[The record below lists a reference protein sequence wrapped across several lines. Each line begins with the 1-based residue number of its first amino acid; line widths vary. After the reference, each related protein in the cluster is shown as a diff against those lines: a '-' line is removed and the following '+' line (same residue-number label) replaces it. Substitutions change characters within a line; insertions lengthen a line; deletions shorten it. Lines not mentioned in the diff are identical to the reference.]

1 MRPARRRIR
10 SPAAENGSAGRPP
23 STGTAATRRAL
34 VSPSAAPRYAAVE
47 RVLVRVLA
55 LNLAV
60 AIAKI
65 AFGYASG
72 AISILSDGF
81 HSLTDAASN
90 VVGLIGVRAASR
102 PPDADH
108 PYGHR
113 KYETVAAAAVTV
125 FLSLVVIE
133 VLRNAFNHLTGRA
146 LPHDISVASFVVMLV
161 TVAINLGVV
170 AYESREA
177 ERLGSEILLADA
189 MQTRGDVW
197 SSVTV
202 IAALVGARAGLPILD
217 PLAALVVAGFI
228 GHAGFQ
234 IARATTGILSDRIVI
249 SDADLEHVV
258 MGVPGV
264 LGCHRIR
271 TRGSADHVFLDLH
284 VWLPADM
291 RLTDAH
297 DLSHVVK
304 DRLMARY
311 PQIADAVIHI
321 EPPPKAS

>member
-1 MRPARRRIR
+1 VARAR
-10 SPAAENGSAGRPP
+10 
-23 STGTAATRRAL
+23 GTDVLTSRASL
-34 VSPSAAPRYAAVE
+34 PFSSSRYGAVA
-47 RVLVRVLA
+47 RVLIRVLF

-60 AIAKI
+60 AVAKI
-65 AFGYASG
+65 GFGYASG

-81 HSLTDAASN
+81 HSLTDTASN
-90 VVGLIGVRAASR
+90 IVGLVGIRAAGR

-113 KYETVAAAAVTV
+113 KFETVAAAMVTV
-125 FLSLVVIE
+125 FLLLVVVE
-133 VLRNAFNHLTGRA
+133 VLRNAFNRLTGRA
-146 LPHDISVASFVVMLV
+146 TLHEVPLASFVVMLV
-161 TVAINLGVV
+161 TMGINLAVI

-177 ERLGSEILLADA
+177 RRLASEVLLADA

-197 SSVTV
+197 TSLTV
-202 IAALVGARAGLPILD
+202 IVALGGARAGLPILD
-217 PLAALVVAGFI
+217 PLAALLVAGFI
-228 GHAGFQ
+228 SYSGFQ

-249 SDADLEHVV
+249 ADTDLERIVLS
-258 MGVPGV
+258 VPGV
-264 LGCHRIR
+264 VGCHQIR

-297 DLSHVVK
+297 HLSHVVK

-321 EPPPKAS
+321 EPPPSTIHS

>member
-1 MRPARRRIR
+1 
-10 SPAAENGSAGRPP
+10 
-23 STGTAATRRAL
+23 
-34 VSPSAAPRYAAVE
+34 
-47 RVLVRVLA
+47 VLVRVLV

-65 AFGYASG
+65 AFGYSSG

-90 VVGLIGVRAASR
+90 IVGLIGVRAASQ

-125 FLSLVVIE
+125 FLILVVIE

-161 TVAINLGVV
+161 TVAINLVVV

-264 LGCHRIR
+264 LGCHHIR

-297 DLSHVVK
+297 NLSHVVK

>member
-1 MRPARRRIR
+1 MKRLRVP
-10 SPAAENGSAGRPP
+10 SPQFPVP
-23 STGTAATRRAL
+23 S
-34 VSPSAAPRYAAVE
+34 RYSSVA
-47 RVLVRVLA
+47 RVLVRVLL

-60 AIAKI
+60 AAAKI

-81 HSLTDAASN
+81 HSLTDAGSN
-90 VVGLIGVRAASR
+90 IVGLVGVRAAGR
-102 PPDADH
+102 PPDDDH

-125 FLSLVVIE
+125 FLLLVVVE
-133 VLRNAFNHLTGRA
+133 VLRNAFNHLTGRS
-146 LPHDISVASFVVMLV
+146 LPPEISVASFVVMVVTIGVNLLV
-161 TVAINLGVV
+161 VS
-170 AYESREA
+170 YESRAA

-197 SSVTV
+197 SSLTV
-202 IAALVGARAGLPILD
+202 IAALVGVRLGMPILD

-234 IARATTGILSDRIVI
+234 IARATTRILSDRIVI
-249 SDADLEHVV
+249 AEPDIEAVV
-258 MGVPGV
+258 MSVAGV
-264 LGCHRIR
+264 LGCHHIR

-291 RLTDAH
+291 PLIHAH
-297 DLSHVVK
+297 ALSHVVK

-321 EPPPKAS
+321 EPPPV

>member
-1 MRPARRRIR
+1 MRASA
-10 SPAAENGSAGRPP
+10 SPQLSA
-23 STGTAATRRAL
+23 L
-34 VSPSAAPRYAAVE
+34 SPTRYAAVS
-47 RVLVRVLA
+47 RVLVRVLV

-65 AFGYASG
+65 TFGYASG

-90 VVGLIGVRAASR
+90 VAGLVGVRAAQQ
-102 PPDADH
+102 PPDEDH

-125 FLSLVVIE
+125 FLLLLVIE
-133 VLRNAFNHLTGRA
+133 VLRNAFNNLTGRSV
-146 LPHDISVASFVVMLV
+146 PHEISTASFVVMLV
-161 TVAINLGVV
+161 TVGVNLAVV
-170 AYESREA
+170 AYESRAA
-177 ERLGSEILLADA
+177 ERLGSEVLLADA

-197 SSVTV
+197 SSLTV
-202 IAALVGARAGLPILD
+202 IAALVGARLGVPILD

-228 GHAGFQ
+228 GYAGLLV
-234 IARATTGILSDRIVI
+234 ARATTGILSDRIVI
-249 SDADLEHVV
+249 SDADLERVD
-258 MGVPGV
+258 MSVPGIV
-264 LGCHRIR
+264 GCEKIR

-284 VWLPADM
+284 VWMPPDM
-291 RLTDAH
+291 RLTEAH

-304 DRLMARY
+304 DRLITRY

-321 EPPPKAS
+321 EPPPEKS

>member
-1 MRPARRRIR
+1 MTTSDPGIF
-10 SPAAENGSAGRPP
+10 SS
-23 STGTAATRRAL
+23 
-34 VSPSAAPRYAAVE
+34 RYDAVTKVLF
-47 RVLVRVLA
+47 RVLL
-55 LNLAV
+55 LNLLV

-65 AFGYASG
+65 GFGYASG

-81 HSLTDAASN
+81 HSLTDASSN
-90 VVGLIGVRAASR
+90 VVGLVGVRAAER

-113 KYETVAAAAVTV
+113 KYETVAAAAVNV
-125 FLSLVVIE
+125 FLLLVIIE

-146 LPHDISVASFVVMLV
+146 ALPDISAASFAVMIG
-161 TVAINLGVV
+161 TVAVNLGVV
-170 AYESREA
+170 RYESRAA
-177 ERLGSEILLADA
+177 ERLGSEVLLADA

-202 IAALVGARAGLPILD
+202 IAALVGARAGLPVLD
-217 PLAALVVAGFI
+217 PIAALVVAGFI
-228 GHAGFQ
+228 GYAGYQ
-234 IARATTGILSDRIVI
+234 VARATTGILSDRIVI
-249 SDADLEHVV
+249 ADADLEGVV
-258 MGVPGV
+258 MSVPGV

-271 TRGSADHVFLDLH
+271 TRGASDHVFLDLH
-284 VWLPADM
+284 VWMPGDM
-291 RLTDAH
+291 PLTEAH

-321 EPPPKAS
+321 EPPPHGAVPETPGFGEPGPPPRQGLGTGD

>member
-1 MRPARRRIR
+1 MVAGADGARVLT
-10 SPAAENGSAGRPP
+10 SA
-23 STGTAATRRAL
+23 
-34 VSPSAAPRYAAVE
+34 PSAQRYASVA
-47 RVLVRVLA
+47 RVLFVVLF

-60 AIAKI
+60 AAAKI
-65 AFGYASG
+65 AFGYATG

-90 VVGLIGVRAASR
+90 VVGLVGVRAAVR

-113 KYETVAAAAVTV
+113 KYETVAASAVNL
-125 FLSLVVIE
+125 FLFLVMIE

-146 LPHDISVASFVVMLV
+146 PAHDIGSASFVVMLATFAV
-161 TVAINLGVV
+161 NLAVV
-170 AYESREA
+170 RYESHAA
-177 ERLGSEILLADA
+177 ERLGSEVLFADA
-189 MQTRGDVW
+189 TQTRGDVW
-197 SSVTV
+197 SSLTV

-217 PLAALVVAGFI
+217 PLAALVVAAFI
-228 GHAGFQ
+228 GHAGYQ
-234 IARATTGILSDRIVI
+234 VARTTTGILSDRIVI
-249 SDADLEHVV
+249 SDADLEAVIRS
-258 MGVPGV
+258 VPGV
-264 LGCHRIR
+264 LGCHQIR
-271 TRGSADHVFLDLH
+271 TRGAADHVFLDLH

-311 PQIADAVIHI
+311 PQIADAIIHI
-321 EPPPKAS
+321 EPPPEGTQE